1 MKMRAATTIRVSDN
15 NIFIQPTQHLCHTIC
30 VGSNNDDDQRT
41 TTQQYDLTIIDDKNS
56 SSTDS
61 HRVISSFL
69 YICNLK
75 HQESKSNR
83 KHVHYWKIKPCFP
96 FFHTCIHVIDICK
109 QIHMCICFQFNFL
122 TFIVNCV
129 WHAHVCMFVD
139 YTIIIKLI
147 PLSILLLQIH
157 YYPHPPP
164 KIPIKIEKTSLSI
177 PLFNVARF
185 RLFIC
190 AWITIFIPFASIFC
204 CYTIRAKFVFC
215 CRLANYVQI

>member
-1 MKMRAATTIRVSDN
+1 MIGSSIIATYYYRHTKVGVCRFMDFSIKTIFTWMKMRAATTIRVSDN

-96 FFHTCIHVIDICK
+96 FFHTCIHVIDI
-109 QIHMCICFQFNFL
+109 
-122 TFIVNCV
+122 
-129 WHAHVCMFVD
+129 
-139 YTIIIKLI
+139 IIIIIIDSK
-147 PLSILLLQIH
+147 
-157 YYPHPPP
+157 Y
-164 KIPIKIEKTSLSI
+164 TCVFA
-177 PLFNVARF
+177 FN
-185 RLFIC
+185 
-190 AWITIFIPFASIFC
+190 SIF
-204 CYTIRAKFVFC
+204 
-215 CRLANYVQI
+215 